1 MIPRVERALL
11 EGISALDEVGLRY
24 AIVGGLAI
32 GVWALP
38 RATRDVD
45 LYAELPST
53 ARDTLE
59 SALVRRGFDVPAMS
73 AELQQFG
80 VFRSRLKNEGVFLDV
95 FDSVGP
101 LGEAILN
108 RRRKVVAQ
116 GRELWFASPEDM
128 ALLKAFSDRPRD
140 MEDLVALMS
149 LPAGSLDT
157 PYVDYWVKLLDES
170 IGGTDVSERLAEARR
185 RAARSSDR

>member
-1 MIPRVERALL
+1 MIPRVERALI
-11 EGISALDEVGLRY
+11 EGVSALEDVGLRY
-24 AIVGGLAI
+24 AVVGGLAV

-45 LYAELPST
+45 LYAELPSS
-53 ARDTLE
+53 ARD
-59 SALVRRGFDVPAMS
+59 ALARALDRRGFDVPAMA

-80 VFRSRLKNEGVFLDV
+80 VFRSRLRKEGVFLDI

-101 LGEAILN
+101 LGESILD

-116 GRELWFASPEDM
+116 GRELWFASPEDLT
-128 ALLKAFSDRPRD
+128 LLKAFSDRPRD
-140 MEDLVALMS
+140 MEDLVALVS
-149 LPAGSLDT
+149 LPETGLDAA
-157 PYVDYWVKLLDES
+157 YVDHWVKLLDES

-185 RAARSSDR
+185 RAAKNSDR